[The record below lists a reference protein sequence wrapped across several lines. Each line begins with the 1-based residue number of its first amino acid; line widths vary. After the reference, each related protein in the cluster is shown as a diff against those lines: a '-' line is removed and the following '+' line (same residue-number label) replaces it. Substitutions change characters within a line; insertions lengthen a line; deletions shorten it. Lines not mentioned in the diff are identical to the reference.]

1 MIPFEAPVD
10 DILFSLAHVARAQEA
25 GWDRETGEAIITHFG
40 EFAAEVLAPINAPG
54 DAEGCRLENGR
65 VLMPDGFR
73 EAYQKLA
80 GDGWLGLTAPEEF
93 GGQGVDALTAAAI
106 TEIFAGANHSLQ
118 MVSGL
123 VPGAV
128 STLMHQGSRE
138 QQEAWIPRLISG
150 EFLATMC
157 LTEPEAGSDLA
168 RIRCAAT
175 QDDNGW
181 RIDGEKTFISGG
193 GQDMSENIL
202 HLVLAR
208 TAPMETGLRGLSLF
222 LVPAQ
227 VEGRPN
233 GVAVTRIEEKLGL
246 HASPTC
252 QMRFDN
258 ARAELVGVEGQGLA
272 AMFILMN
279 HARIDVSMQGVAHA
293 TRAHAIASAYAATRV
308 QGRKADRSP
317 AVLSDHADVRRKLDE
332 QRILALGARG
342 MSHVALVES
351 LRGAPVELIDFLTPI
366 CKIFGTESG
375 IRASDL
381 GIQILGGY
389 GYLTEYGLSQCWR
402 DARITA
408 IYEGA
413 NGIHALQLATRALT
427 QKGGA
432 GADAFAALVER
443 LAEGADWL
451 PGAIGE
457 WQARRAVVVASDNPA
472 ELAHDFSRLTI
483 GLYLRAV
490 WHRIAAAADAHPDA
504 DELRRLAAKVASVR
518 L

>member
-1 MIPFEAPVD
+1 MIPFEAPID
-10 DILFSLAHVARAQEA
+10 DILFSLSHVARAEEA
-25 GWDRETGEAIITHFG
+25 EWDRETGEAIITHFSA
-40 EFAAEVLAPINAPG
+40 FAAEVLAPINALG
-54 DAEGCRLENGR
+54 DAQGCRLENGR
-65 VLMPDGFR
+65 VIMPDGFR
-73 EAYQKLA
+73 EAYQKLS
-80 GDGWLGLTAPEEF
+80 GDGWLGLAAPEEF
-93 GGQGVDALTAAAI
+93 GGQNVDAVTAAAI

-128 STLMHQGSRE
+128 STLLHQGSRE
-138 QQEAWIPRLISG
+138 QQDNWIPRLISG
-150 EFLATMC
+150 EYLATMC

-175 QDDNGW
+175 QDAAGW
-181 RIDGEKTFISGG
+181 SIDGEKIFISGG
-193 GQDMSENIL
+193 DQDMSENIL

-208 TAPMETGLRGLSLF
+208 TAPMETGLKGLSLF
-222 LVPAQ
+222 LVPAH
-227 VEGRPN
+227 VDGKVN
-233 GVAVTRIEEKLGL
+233 GVTITRIEEKLGL

-252 QMRFDN
+252 QMRFDD

-279 HARIDVSMQGVAHA
+279 HARIDVAMQGVAHA
-293 TRAHAIASAYAATRV
+293 SRAHAISSTYAATRV
-308 QGRKADRSP
+308 QGRRADRSP
-317 AVLSDHADVRRKLDE
+317 AHLIDHADVRRMLDE
-332 QRILALGARG
+332 QRILALGARA

-366 CKIFGTESG
+366 CKIFGTEAG

-413 NGIHALQLATRALT
+413 NGIHALQLATRCLT

-432 GADAFAALVER
+432 GADAFIALIER
-443 LAEGADWL
+443 LADGGDWAER
-451 PGAIGE
+451 AIAE
-457 WQARRAVVVASDNPA
+457 WQARRAMIVSSDNPA
-472 ELAHDFSRLTI
+472 ELAHDFAGQTI

-490 WHRIAAAADAHPDA
+490 WQRIADVADAHPDGE
-504 DELRRLAAKVASVR
+504 ELRRLASKVKSIR
-518 L
+518 I